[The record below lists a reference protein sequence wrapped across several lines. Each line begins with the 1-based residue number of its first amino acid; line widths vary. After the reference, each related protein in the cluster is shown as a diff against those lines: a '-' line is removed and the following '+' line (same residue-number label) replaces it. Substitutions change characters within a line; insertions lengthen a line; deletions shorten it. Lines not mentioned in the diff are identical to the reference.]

1 MSRCESP
8 RVLWMAGVRRRGLSA
23 VSMLGVTMVVPMFL
37 YAADGDAEGG
47 RRIYKTNCLHC
58 HGPEGKGDGQFG
70 KTTSPPAADFTS
82 VASRKKTELQLLT
95 TIENG
100 RPPTAMEAWKGQ
112 LSDNEIQDVLA
123 YVITLRERR

>member
-1 MSRCESP
+1 MKKTTTVWLALLTFS
-8 RVLWMAGVRRRGLSA
+8 
-23 VSMLGVTMVVPMFL
+23 VSLMDRHVVH
-37 YAADGDAEGG
+37 AADGDAQRG
-47 RRIYKTNCLHC
+47 RTIYEKNCLLC

-82 VASRKKTELQLLT
+82 AASQKKTEVELLA

-112 LSDNEIQDVLA
+112 LSGHEIQDVLA
-123 YVITLRERR
+123 YLKILRERR